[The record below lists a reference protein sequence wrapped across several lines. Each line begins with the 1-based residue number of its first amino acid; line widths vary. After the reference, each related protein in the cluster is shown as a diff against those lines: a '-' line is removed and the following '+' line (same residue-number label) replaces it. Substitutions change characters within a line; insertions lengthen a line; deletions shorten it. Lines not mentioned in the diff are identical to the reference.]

1 MKRGLVELEVEF
13 EISMDLPI
21 TVDIKRRMQQAAIAF
36 RRIYALW
43 LRKDHDRLQ

>member
-21 TVDIKRRMQQAAIAF
+21 TVDIKRRMQQAAMAF
-36 RRIYALW
+36 RRMYALW
-43 LRKDHDRLQ
+43 LWKDHGRLQ

>member
-21 TVDIKRRMQQAAIAF
+21 PVDIKRRMQQAAIAF
-36 RRIYALW
+36 SRMFALR
-43 LRKDHDRLQ
+43 LRKDQDRLQ

>member
-36 RRIYALW
+36 RGTYALC
-43 LRKDHDRLQ
+43 LQKDHDRLQ